1 MKRALYIV
9 AVVCLLGIASF
20 AQSVPPSCASQPLT
34 LNIDLL
40 LPNHSLLN
48 WDSCVNYNFTLIDYY
63 LGGSKQMPTAFWTN
77 APVAASGFRGLIK
90 APGCSFPAFPYSLNS
105 DGSWNCQT
113 PAGGSGGGNAVDLPL
128 VLSGSTISI
137 PQANGSTAG
146 FLAATDWATFNGKQV
161 ALGFTPLNPANNL
174 SELSSATTAR
184 ANLGLGTAATQAS
197 TAFDA
202 AGAAATVATNLTSET
217 ARAEAAE
224 ATKVGT
230 STTVNGHPLSANVVV
245 SASDLTTGTLP
256 VGRLPVIPYSDL
268 SGTPSIP
275 LASSATPNV
284 DGTASPG
291 SATTFSRGDH
301 THPTDTS
308 RVATSTTVNGHAL
321 SANVTISASDLTT
334 GTLPHAQLPALVS
347 ADIPNNA
354 ANTSGTSANL
364 SGTPTLP
371 SGTTLPGYVPST
383 ITVNSHPLSSNVT
396 VSASDVGNTVAQWD
410 ANEFLGVPFC
420 NGFTPTN
427 GQSLQYTTASSP
439 NPCYTGAVGS
449 LPQIALPPYE
459 LVNAGT
465 GVAPVVTKGEVQV
478 IPQMNW
484 SQTIAGTLTGGV
496 QTTVTL
502 TPCPVGVDTTSG
514 FGYQVALS
522 GGGNTEAV
530 PVVTEGGDC
539 TSGASSGTIK
549 FTPFYSY
556 SGSFTIGSA
565 TAGVQETHNASCG
578 VNPSHTQNGQCKV
591 VIPPNNY
598 AGVYNNYDF
607 YGTLFLHGYQSSLS
621 GYGASIHCWER
632 GPCIQS
638 GDLTDAN
645 HFPSMTI
652 EGIHFRTDFNYS
664 SNPSY
669 VGVNIT
675 NTVEASGVMT
685 YTTASAHG
693 YRLGDMVT
701 NLFTDDSRYWGDCVV
716 ASVPS
721 STTFTC
727 PGQSGVS
734 IASQNT
740 PGVTALAYVAVL
752 DNANSTALK
761 DLGYDLGGEVW
772 HFNNFFDFWDDENA
786 TVEHFNNNG
795 ITLNG
800 NLNWTGS
807 FIFSGGAA
815 HVAQQLAPVITV
827 RDSTITA
834 NGTNCATVYNSNG
847 LHFENTTCQAQ
858 GPWEVYSSNTRG
870 NYQGAE
876 ITNIYSQGASLNPGP
891 PSTARSPFPG
901 TGTSGLIAG
910 ESQLSARF
918 SIHGGTGMSGATPTA
933 ATTFALTSVNGSGVY
948 QGTIT
953 GGASNAF
960 VGDTISITGF
970 NNGGNNLSN
979 AVVTASSATSLSF
992 SATTTIETHAATAS
1006 GSTNYNYYIVAHDCP
1021 AGSDCVGH
1029 PNFALVTSPMPIM
1042 TFGSTGSD
1050 QPQWYYPR
1058 IANFNDVITYDVIR
1072 ELASNGIPSSGNCG
1086 GGTVGTCGSVATGI
1100 AQCSG
1105 LVCSYTDTAIASAT
1119 ASYPYPVNTGGYQ
1132 GNLNFWPGALVVV
1145 GTGTHAWPVDVDSEQ
1160 SPAVGIGLDYGAIQT
1175 AKRCGGTPGTG
1186 GYSICFATIAAN
1198 ALPNQAAML
1207 LPDGFPLQSQTDTK
1221 GRLNILDIGTS
1232 VYPHDILTLHDS
1244 QPTLTEATS
1253 GYRPPASVNDIAM
1266 SQDAPGGTSLANAQS
1281 AWRCGAVSCSMY
1293 INSLPDNVSWIFRG
1307 TSTSATFAHEVVA
1320 PEFCIGSSCIT
1331 AWPSG
1336 GGMVYPTAGLPCSTG
1351 SAWCASYVVGS
1362 AGSDIPQLSS
1372 GLLPS
1377 SEIPNNAAN
1386 TSGTAANLSGTP
1398 TLPSGTVLPGYVP
1411 STITV
1416 NTHALNANVIL
1427 SASDITT
1434 GTLPVAQLPPIPY
1447 ADLTGTPSIPA
1458 ASSTTPNMDGTGA
1471 AGSATTFARGDHTH
1485 PSDTSRVATTTTVNG
1500 HALSSNVTV
1509 SASDLT
1515 TGTLPHAQLPALV
1528 SADIPNNAANTSG
1541 NAASATNATEIGG
1554 ITVTGTPSTGYVPT
1568 ATSGSA
1574 ATWQAPSGGFSPTI
1588 TSPATSQTLV
1598 WNGSAW
1604 VNSYGGVNVD
1614 PYTGNATFSCTT
1626 DRNGELEFNIT
1637 ASATLTLPQA
1647 GATACTQSNM
1657 AMVVRNASIS
1667 TATLTISP
1675 TTSTFL
1681 PEASTSINVIPG
1693 GAVFVYSDAVSG
1705 TGNYHDIPIP
1715 TAFGGV
1721 SVKTANYTL
1730 SLLDK
1735 DKMIVMN
1742 CTSACVATLPATP
1755 PSSKWNAAV
1764 LSIGTTLATVSLN
1777 SLNFNGTSTA
1787 PILATGY
1794 SVQMRTDGTNY
1805 FGDIAS
1811 SQVNAGLL
1819 GQGAYYAAA
1828 GTGVSPINGIVYLN
1842 TLSELGAQINAAV
1855 TALGTNGGFIKL
1867 PQTGTAGASWST
1879 TATITQN
1886 NITLEGW
1893 GPRSSVFNC
1902 TVAGD
1907 CLLLNLTSDYYCQ
1920 GTCPGSTIQ
1929 ASGGR
1934 LANFAIRGNGATGQN
1949 IIHTQDMFSWN
1960 FENLLL
1966 DGANEAGGA
1975 CLLME
1980 NVTYWTERNIQ
1991 RGIEFGYEC
2000 TKSVRMIA
2008 AASHPSFGYDY
2019 FQWELSPGSSQTGV
2033 SIESIIQ
2040 LYHGRLDITL
2050 NMFGTSSTGILV
2062 SAAALASE
2070 ELLYLNGEA
2079 VVSTTGNV
2087 FSVTSTTAKL
2097 YFEGQNNFCNAN
2109 SQAVTCPAP
2118 PADNIAAGAILVYN
2132 EMQAHTDNIAPISGQ
2147 NSSTG
2152 ATSGYLASA
2161 DFLCPNTQTT
2171 YGCTVTNGNS
2181 RTTGNGA
2188 SWNFFYKGANST
2200 SSYGSLSIFGFNPA
2214 LKYFQSGLTQVAL
2227 LGTIANCN
2235 NGASPAVCAAAP
2247 SGAVA
2252 LPTGTNPTLVVNTTA
2267 VTATSQIHL
2276 TVDESLVISGVTCN
2290 TTLSTLLNPVVTAR
2304 SAGVSFTFTIG
2315 AIIASNP
2322 ACVSYTIVN

>member
-48 WDSCVNYNFTLIDYY
+48 WDACVNYNFTLIDYY

-113 PAGGSGGGNAVDLPL
+113 PSGGGGGGVSNADTPL
-128 VLSGSTISI
+128 TVSGSTISI

-146 FLAATDWATFNGKQV
+146 FLASTDWAVFNGKQV
-161 ALGFTPLNPANNL
+161 ALGFAPLNPANNL

-275 LASSATPNV
+275 AASSTTPNV
-284 DGTASPG
+284 DGTASAG

-321 SANVTISASDLTT
+321 SANVTVSASDLTT

-371 SGTTLPGYVPST
+371 SGTTLPGYVPNT

-396 VSASDVGNTVAQWD
+396 VSASDVGNTIAQWD

-522 GGGNTEAV
+522 GGGNIEAV

-645 HFPSMTI
+645 HFPSITI

-752 DNANSTALK
+752 DNANSTVLK

-918 SIHGGTGMSGATPTA
+918 SIHGGTGMSGATPAA

-992 SATTTIETHAATAS
+992 SATTTVETHAATAS

-1021 AGSDCVGH
+1021 AGSDCLAH

-1058 IANFNDVITYDVIR
+1058 IANYNDVITYDVIR

-1086 GGTVGTCGSVATGI
+1086 GGTVGACGSVATGI

-1175 AKRCGGTPGTG
+1175 AKRCGGVPGTG

-1320 PEFCIGSSCIT
+1320 PEFCIGSNCIT

-1336 GGMVYPTAGLPCSTG
+1336 GGMVYPTAGIPNSTG
-1351 SAWCASYVVGS
+1351 SAWGASYTVGS
-1362 AGSDIPQLSS
+1362 TGADIPQLSS

-1574 ATWQAPSGGFSPTI
+1574 ATWQAPSGGGSFSPTI

-1614 PYTGNATFSCTT
+1614 PQTGNATFSCTT
-1626 DRNGELEFNIT
+1626 DRNGEIEFNIT

-1647 GATACTQSNM
+1647 GSTACTQSNM

-1667 TATLTISP
+1667 TAALTISP

-1693 GAVFVYSDAVSG
+1693 GAVFIYSDAVSG

-1742 CTSACVATLPATP
+1742 CTAACVATLPATP

-1794 SVQMRTDGTNY
+1794 SVQVRTDGTNY

-1819 GQGAYYAAA
+1819 GQGAYYAAP
-1828 GTGVSPINGIVYLN
+1828 GTGVSPIPGRVYLN
-1842 TLSELGAQINAAV
+1842 TASEFGAQCTAAA
-1855 TALGTNGGFIKL
+1855 TALGSTGGEIII
-1867 PQTGTAGASWST
+1867 PQTGTAGMSQT
-1879 TATITQN
+1879 TGCTISYN
-1886 NITLEGW
+1886 NITLKGF
-1893 GPRSSVFNC
+1893 GPRASVINC

-1907 CLLLNLTSDYYCQ
+1907 CLLLNLTSDFYCHIV
-1920 GTCPGSTIQ
+1920 GGLCTSTDQ
-1929 ASGGR
+1929 SSGGR
-1934 LANFAIRGNGATGQN
+1934 LSGFSILGNGATGQN
-1949 IIHTQDMFSWN
+1949 IIHTQDMFAWN
-1960 FENLLL
+1960 FENLFL
-1966 DGANEAGGA
+1966 DGASEAGGA
-1975 CLLME
+1975 CLEME
-1980 NVTYWTERNIQ
+1980 NVTYWTERNVQ
-1991 RGIEFGYEC
+1991 TGIDFGYNC
-2000 TKSVRMIA
+2000 SSGVLLK
-2008 AASHPSFGYDY
+2008 ASAHPSFAYNHV
-2019 FQWELSPGSSQTGV
+2019 QWEFDPGTGQTGLGV
-2033 SIESIIQ
+2033 AA
-2040 LYHGRLDITL
+2040 
-2050 NMFGTSSTGILV
+2050 SSTV
-2062 SAAALASE
+2062 
-2070 ELLYLNGEA
+2070 YLNGA
-2079 VVSTTGNV
+2079 IVKITGN
-2087 FSVTSTTAKL
+2087 L
-2097 YFEGQNNFCNAN
+2097 
-2109 SQAVTCPAP
+2109 
-2118 PADNIAAGAILVYN
+2118 
-2132 EMQAHTDNIAPISGQ
+2132 
-2147 NSSTG
+2147 TG
-2152 ATSGYLASA
+2152 T
-2161 DFLCPNTQTT
+2161 
-2171 YGCTVTNGNS
+2171 
-2181 RTTGNGA
+2181 
-2188 SWNFFYKGANST
+2188 
-2200 SSYGSLSIFGFNPA
+2200 GSLI
-2214 LKYFQSGLTQVAL
+2214 
-2227 LGTIANCN
+2227 TI
-2235 NGASPAVCAAAP
+2235 P
-2247 SGAVA
+2247 SGSLVN
-2252 LPTGTNPTLVVNTTA
+2252 TVVNTTNSGQA
-2267 VTATSQIHL
+2267 VLFLNAESTTTTAKIWNVASSTSVLTFEGAVNVLGTMAANTLSSTPTFNNNQTNINNLAALVANNTAVNTFDNALYAFCPNLSTSGVCWNETGVALSTANAFGMGFSYTGSGSTSNYEEFGLYGGTTATKIFKNGLNELS
-2276 TVDESLVISGVTCN
+2276 TVGQTTSGTWAGTCTMASGVCTAITFATAYTATPSCQVTWTGTGTLTGLLESKRTTTTITPTSSVN
-2290 TTLSTLLNPVVTAR
+2290 TDTAQVDWMCVGNP
-2304 SAGVSFTFTIG
+2304 
-2315 AIIASNP
+2315 N
-2322 ACVSYTIVN
+2322 